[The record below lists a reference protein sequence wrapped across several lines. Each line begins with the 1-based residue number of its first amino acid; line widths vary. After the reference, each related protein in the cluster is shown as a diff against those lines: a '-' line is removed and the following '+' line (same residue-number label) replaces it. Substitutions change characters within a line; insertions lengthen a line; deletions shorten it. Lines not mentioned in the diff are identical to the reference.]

1 MNNNI
6 KGVVTGSTG
15 GVIGALCCLGPTIL
29 IIIGIGAFFGISGA
43 CYTQYRPQ
51 FLILG
56 LGFLATATFIYF
68 RKKNSGT
75 CEITP
80 KGKIKFTAISI
91 VSMLA
96 IYLLLI
102 TFVIPRLQ
110 EAFLPH
116 ACTI

>member
-1 MNNNI
+1 MNNNL
-6 KGVVTGSTG
+6 KGVVTGGAG

-29 IIIGIGAFFGISGA
+29 IIIGIGAFFGINGA

-68 RKKNSGT
+68 RKKSSGT

-80 KGKIKFTAISI
+80 KGKIKFTGIAII
-91 VSMLA
+91 SMLIVYIILILFVVPHIQA
-96 IYLLLI
+96 AYLPNSCS
-102 TFVIPRLQ
+102 T
-110 EAFLPH
+110 
-116 ACTI
+116 